1 MNMKKVNLDTWIQ
14 LIGMLSIVASLL
26 FVGLEMR
33 QSHRF
38 ALAAQQQARTEIFI
52 DALNTMSETD
62 VSFQDFQIKGV
73 SNDNETQIE
82 NFMHQAWW
90 VHENDF
96 LQYRLGL
103 MDQSIWDAKLQAI
116 SLLYNGSWNGL
127 PDMCAR
133 AKNIWNVRKPILDQ
147 ELVALVENIPSAC

>member
-1 MNMKKVNLDTWIQ
+1 
-14 LIGMLSIVASLL
+14 
-26 FVGLEMR
+26 
-33 QSHRF
+33 
-38 ALAAQQQARTEIFI
+38 
-52 DALNTMSETD
+52 
-62 VSFQDFQIKGV
+62 
-73 SNDNETQIE
+73 
-82 NFMHQAWW
+82 MHQAWW

-133 AKNIWNVRKPILDQ
+133 AKNIWNVRKPILDP

>member
-1 MNMKKVNLDTWIQ
+1 
-14 LIGMLSIVASLL
+14 
-26 FVGLEMR
+26 
-33 QSHRF
+33 
-38 ALAAQQQARTEIFI
+38 
-52 DALNTMSETD
+52 
-62 VSFQDFQIKGV
+62 
-73 SNDNETQIE
+73 
-82 NFMHQAWW
+82 MHQAWW

-133 AKNIWNVRKPILDQ
+133 AKNIWSVRKPILDP
-147 ELVALVENIPSAC
+147 ELVALVENIPSTC